1 MQQEDQPSLNLISS
15 LPACEWQ
22 KKAPKH
28 NHKIVHDLFL
38 YLGLSVHF
46 SQILKLSVLAL
57 ENFGKFNY
65 NFQSRRQIMAARGVY
80 GTVLIGPKS
89 AAHFR

>member
-1 MQQEDQPSLNLISS
+1 MFVI
-15 LPACEWQ
+15 
-22 KKAPKH
+22 
-28 NHKIVHDLFL
+28 L

-65 NFQSRRQIMAARGVY
+65 NFESRRQIMATRGVY
-80 GTVLIGPKS
+80 GTVLI
-89 AAHFR
+89 